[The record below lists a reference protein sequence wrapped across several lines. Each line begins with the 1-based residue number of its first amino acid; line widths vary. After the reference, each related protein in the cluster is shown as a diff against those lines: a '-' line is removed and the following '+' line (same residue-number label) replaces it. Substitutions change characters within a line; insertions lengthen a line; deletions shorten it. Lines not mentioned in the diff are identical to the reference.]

1 MIGTGVGAVRVC
13 MCVCTCVHEKRKQ
26 GQRGRQSERD
36 GADREMGTGKRREIR
51 PGAREIERPQLSSPG
66 LGLLGEV
73 DLSYESTPTGD
84 GK

>member
-1 MIGTGVGAVRVC
+1 MC